1 MPRRRW
7 VGSTE
12 MAVRPPIGMVVSPGR
27 VRSIEKAP
35 PVPTMR
41 SPSKAPMLRSYSNH
55 RSWSASSS
63 SVNVSPKAVARTPL
77 NWSPWSG
84 VIGRMSMSMGPL
96 YWKRPG
102 RTPPFRPVSSAAH
115 GADPRSRPGPG
126 RPASGVGLVPGRSL
140 GAGRAVRAERA
151 RHRPAGAGRDG
162 QEPRLLPLPPGRPAR
177 HPAAGRRRDGAAGAR
192 HLDGGGAGRARHGR
206 ARAPPAPGR
215 RDRAAHGPG
224 RRGGQED
231 DRPAWPAPGRDRL
244 GRRPARGRA
253 VRQPVLAAAVASLP
267 DPGPAGLRAAVPAG
281 LPHLGAGP
289 AGPGRD
295 GPRPPPVVAAAD
307 RPPLVIILFDEF

>member
-63 SVNVSPKAVARTPL
+63 SVNVSPNAVARTPL

-102 RTPPFRPVSSAAH
+102 RTPPFRPVSSATH
-115 GADPRSRPGPG
+115 GADPRKRPGPG

-140 GAGRAVRAERA
+140 GAGRAVRAERPC
-151 RHRPAGAGRDG
+151 HRPAGAGRDG

-177 HPAAGRRRDGAAGAR
+177 HPSAGRRRDGAAGAR
-192 HLDGGGAGRARHGR
+192 HLDGGGAGRARHGH
-206 ARAPPAPGR
+206 ARRPLHLVAVTGLLTLLAVEAVKKTTDLRGPRLAAIASAAGLLGGVLYVSRSWPRLWLRYLTPAPLVF
-215 RDRAAHGPG
+215 ALLFLLVSPTSALVLPAH
-224 RRGGQED
+224 
-231 DRPAWPAPGRDRL
+231 A
-244 GRRPARGRA
+244 
-253 VRQPVLAAAVASLP
+253 
-267 DPGPAGLRAAVPAG
+267 
-281 LPHLGAGP
+281 
-289 AGPGRD
+289 
-295 GPRPPPVVAAAD
+295 
-307 RPPLVIILFDEF
+307 